1 MSVAVISSL
10 CSTCPQHLCLCRYNV
25 GMREFFE
32 ARHCGDVHVLDVF
45 NMTHAL
51 VTELPVE
58 ETLPLTYD
66 SVHWA
71 EVCNRPWSGTLT
83 NAQMYVRIV
92 QPCFPNL
99 YKHKIF
105 SGRQEGKAG

>member
-1 MSVAVISSL
+1 ML
-10 CSTCPQHLCLCRYNV
+10 TCRYNV
-25 GMREFFE
+25 GMRGFFE
-32 ARHCGDVHVLDVF
+32 AGHCGDVHVVDVF

-71 EVCNRPWSGTLT
+71 EVCKALVPAILAICNRTLARG
-83 NAQMYVRIV
+83 NRRLSEARIQNDNV
-92 QPCFPNL
+92 
-99 YKHKIF
+99 
-105 SGRQEGKAG
+105 